1 MRRTYLSAALL
12 CLVLSVC
19 CLPGSAS
26 SAPGQAAAQARSET
40 VYAGQPA
47 FTEDE
52 LLRFIKDLPSFRSWL
67 RTSGEKAHPVMKG
80 TKADFYLS
88 PAARSWL
95 EMRSWDPRRF
105 CVIMG
110 RSAAA
115 LVLETEGPESEK
127 LYKDM
132 PTVSESESAL
142 VLKHMGELLK
152 AGNDTPQVKK

>member
-1 MRRTYLSAALL
+1 MRRTYLSTALL

-19 CLPGSAS
+19 WMPC
-26 SAPGQAAAQARSET
+26 SAPAASGQAAAQAKSEP
-40 VYAGQPA
+40 VYAGQSA

-67 RTSGEKAHPVMKG
+67 HTSGEQAHPTMKG

-95 EMRSWDPRRF
+95 EMRSWDPQRF

-115 LVLETEGPESEK
+115 LVLETEGPESKK

-132 PTVSESESAL
+132 PAVSESERAL

-152 AGNDTPQVKK
+152 AGNDIPQKK